1 MQLFPQLEK
10 AKATNIPV
18 IGFDSGVDSDIPITI
33 ISTDNAVASSVA
45 LVSIVNK
52 HSWNNG
58 HYILVEIC

>member
-45 LVSIVNK
+45 LVS
-52 HSWNNG
+52 
-58 HYILVEIC
+58 YC